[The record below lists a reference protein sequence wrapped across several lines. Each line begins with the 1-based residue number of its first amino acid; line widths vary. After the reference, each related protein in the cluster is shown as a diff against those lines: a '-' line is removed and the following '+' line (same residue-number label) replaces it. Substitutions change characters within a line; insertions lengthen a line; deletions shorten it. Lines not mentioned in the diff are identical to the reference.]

1 MLNIVFHREQ
11 ERYSPLT
18 ILWLLLLSLSQCAL
32 SYSAE
37 EEEEEKEEEE
47 KKKNDH
53 QNEEEENQNR
63 RREGGGGESR
73 KMHVKWKRGKC
84 VISLAR
90 ARLSRVSLEGTEIST
105 EKFQENWRALN

>member
-37 EEEEEKEEEE
+37 EEEEEKEEEG
-47 KKKNDH
+47 KKKTITRTKKKKIKIEGEK
-53 QNEEEENQNR
+53 EEEERVERCMLNGSAGNAL
-63 RREGGGGESR
+63 SL
-73 KMHVKWKRGKC
+73 
-84 VISLAR
+84 SLAR
-90 ARLSRVSLEGTEIST
+90 VSLASLSKGQ
-105 EKFQENWRALN
+105 KFQRRNFKKIGAH

>member
-47 KKKNDH
+47 EEKKKRSP
-53 QNEEEENQNR
+53 ER
-63 RREGGGGESR
+63 RRR
-73 KMHVKWKRGKC
+73 KSK
-84 VISLAR
+84 
-90 ARLSRVSLEGTEIST
+90 
-105 EKFQENWRALN
+105 

>member
-37 EEEEEKEEEE
+37 EEEEEKEEEG
-47 KKKNDH
+47 KKKTITRTKKKKIKIEGEK
-53 QNEEEENQNR
+53 EEEERVERCMLNGSAGNALSL
-63 RREGGGGESR
+63 SR
-73 KMHVKWKRGKC
+73 
-84 VISLAR
+84 A
-90 ARLSRVSLEGTEIST
+90 RVSLASLSKGQ
-105 EKFQENWRALN
+105 KFQRRNFKKIGAH

>member
-47 KKKNDH
+47 KKKKTITRTKKKKIKIEGEK
-53 QNEEEENQNR
+53 EEEERVERCMLNGSAGNALSL
-63 RREGGGGESR
+63 SR
-73 KMHVKWKRGKC
+73 
-84 VISLAR
+84 A
-90 ARLSRVSLEGTEIST
+90 RVSLASLSKGQ
-105 EKFQENWRALN
+105 KFQRRNFKKIGAH